1 MKNLIKFFMVLAVL
15 CAVTACSQTTEGKQ
29 EATKGR
35 LVMNVK
41 SESRTIMPEIN
52 ENDIKSAT
60 LTANGTEIGNWSGED
75 VISQLESDNSIFLDT
90 GVYDF

>member
-1 MKNLIKFFMVLAVL
+1 MKNLIKFFMMLAVL
-15 CAVTACSQTTEGKQ
+15 CAVTSCSQTTEGKQ

-60 LTANGTEIGNWSGED
+60 LTANEDEIKSWSGAD
-75 VISQLESDNSIFLDT
+75 VIDRKSTRLNSSH
-90 GVYDF
+90 